1 MSENQNEASDELFLG
16 VMELQEAKTH
26 QIKLKS
32 QNIIVDFKTH
42 QETCT
47 SGCKV
52 TVEVWGKT
60 EDKEK
65 LLQYFHHDFKK
76 NLGHE
81 INQEALNSIFD
92 PSSSEVICQACGAK
106 FSPTSNECP
115 DCGLMY

>member
-1 MSENQNEASDELFLG
+1 MDENQNEHNGEIFLG

-32 QNIIVDFKTH
+32 QNVTIDFKTH
-42 QETCT
+42 HETCT

-60 EDKEK
+60 TDKEK
-65 LLQYFHHDFKK
+65 IQDYLQKEFKR
-76 NLGHE
+76 NLGHDL
-81 INQEALNSIFD
+81 NHEAFNSVFD